1 MKSKPKPERH
11 PSFHVPFE
19 EFPVPKLD
27 DLLRHLEDAKPAGW
41 VVEVSA
47 MEDAQH
53 FGCMQPLV
61 HVLVH
66 RSDEAPAPESMGIIY
81 QYCSRCKTA
90 VRVL

>member
-1 MKSKPKPERH
+1 MKPKRKR
-11 PSFHVPFE
+11 SFHVPFE

-27 DLLRHLEDAKPAGW
+27 DLLRHLEEAKPAGW

-47 MEDAQH
+47 VEDAQH
-53 FGCMQPLV
+53 VVCMQPLE

-66 RSDEAPAPESMGIIY
+66 ISGEDTDPGRDGIIY
-81 QYCSRCKTA
+81 QYCARCKTA